1 MLTRRNLIVLS
12 AAVLA
17 GQPFS
22 PGLFVRTGQAQTP
35 AAGFPNKPVR
45 IIVPVAA
52 GGPTDIIARTLADK
66 LAAMWN
72 QQVFIENKPGAG
84 NNLGSEY
91 VARSDPDGYTVLFDP
106 GAMASNTSLYG
117 KLTYDAVTDFAPVS
131 LVALVDYFM
140 FVPNSSPAHSLK
152 EFIDTV
158 RSRPSQLTM
167 ASPGTGSAPY
177 LAEMLFLQMADIK
190 MTHVPYRGAAPAFTD
205 LLPGR
210 VDCYF
215 GSGTLLSYSR
225 SGQVQVLAATGAKR
239 NPAAPDVPTMAE
251 AGVPGYE
258 VTGSQALYVPAKTP
272 PTVVRKISADTNA
285 ALGDPVIKNKLAEAG
300 YVAGGS
306 SPEELGARLKADI
319 ARWSGL
325 IKSLGI
331 KLD

>member
-1 MLTRRNLIVLS
+1 MLNRRDLIVLS
-12 AAVLA
+12 VAQAVTSGIIAENA
-17 GQPFS
+17 G
-22 PGLFVRTGQAQTP
+22 AQTP
-35 AAGFPNKPVR
+35 PSGYPAKPVR

-52 GGPTDIIARTLADK
+52 GGPTDIVARTLADK
-66 LAAMWN
+66 LSAMWH
-72 QQVFIENKPGAG
+72 QQVFVENKPGAG
-84 NNLGSEY
+84 NNLGCEY

-117 KLTYDAVTDFAPVS
+117 KLTYNAVTDFAPVS

-140 FVPNSSPAHSLK
+140 FVPNSSPAHSLN
-152 EFIDTV
+152 EFIAHV
-158 RSRPSQLTM
+158 KAYPGKLTM

-177 LAEMLFLQMADIK
+177 LAEMMFLQMAGLS

-205 LLPGR
+205 LIPGR

-225 SGQVQVLAATGAKR
+225 SGQVRVLAVTGAKR
-239 NPAAPDVPTMAE
+239 NPAAPDVPTIAE

-258 VTGSQALYVPAKTP
+258 VTGTQALFVPVKTP
-272 PTVVRKISADTNA
+272 PEIVHKISVDTNA
-285 ALGDPVIKNKLAEAG
+285 ALADPAIKAKLFDTG

-306 SPEELGARLKADI
+306 TPDELGGRLKADI
-319 ARWSGL
+319 VRWSGV

>member
-1 MLTRRNLIVLS
+1 
-12 AAVLA
+12 
-17 GQPFS
+17 
-22 PGLFVRTGQAQTP
+22 
-35 AAGFPNKPVR
+35 
-45 IIVPVAA
+45 
-52 GGPTDIIARTLADK
+52 
-66 LAAMWN
+66 MWS

-106 GAMASNTSLYG
+106 GALAANTSLYG

-158 RSRPSQLTM
+158 RSRPGQLTM

-225 SGQVQVLAATGAKR
+225 SGQVRVLATTGAKR
-239 NPAAPDVPTMAE
+239 NPAAPDVPTIAE

-258 VTGSQALYVPAKTP
+258 VTGSQALFVPAKTP
-272 PTVVRKISADTNA
+272 PEIVRKISADTNA
-285 ALGDPVIKNKLAEAG
+285 ALADTTIKNRLAEAG

-306 SPEELGARLKADI
+306 SPEELSVRLRADI

>member
-1 MLTRRNLIVLS
+1 MVDMLNRRDLIALS
-12 AAVLA
+12 AAQFVA
-17 GQPFS
+17 S
-22 PGLFVRTGQAQTP
+22 GLFSGPGRAQTP
-35 AAGFPNKPVR
+35 QGGYPAKPVR

-52 GGPTDIIARTLADK
+52 GGPTDIVARTLADK
-66 LAAMWN
+66 LSAMWH

-84 NNLGSEY
+84 NNLGCEY

-117 KLTYDAVTDFAPVS
+117 KLTYDAVKDFAPVS

-152 EFIDTV
+152 EFIDYV
-158 RSRPSQLTM
+158 KAQPGKLTM

-177 LAEMLFLQMADIK
+177 LAEMMFLQMASLS

-205 LLPGR
+205 LIPGR

-225 SGQVQVLAATGAKR
+225 SGQVRVLAVTGAKR
-239 NPAAPDVPTMAE
+239 NPAAPDVPTIGE
-251 AGVPGYE
+251 TVPGYE
-258 VTGSQALYVPAKTP
+258 VTGTQALFVPVKTP
-272 PTVVRKISADTNA
+272 PEIVQKISADTNA
-285 ALGDPVIKNKLAEAG
+285 ALAEPAIKAKLLDTG

-306 SPEELGARLKADI
+306 TSEALGERLKSDI
-319 ARWSGL
+319 VRWSGV

>member
-1 MLTRRNLIVLS
+1 MLARRNLIVLS
-12 AAVLA
+12 AALMA
-17 GQPFS
+17 AQTFS
-22 PGLFVRTGQAQTP
+22 PDLFVQTGQAQTP

-66 LAAMWN
+66 LAAMWS

-106 GAMASNTSLYG
+106 GALAANTSLYG

-140 FVPNSSPAHSLK
+140 FVPNSSPAHSVK
-152 EFIDTV
+152 QFIDTV
-158 RSRPSQLTM
+158 RSRPGQLTM

-205 LLPGR
+205 LIPGR

-225 SGQVQVLAATGAKR
+225 SEQVRVLAVTGAKR
-239 NPAAPDVPTMAE
+239 NPAAPDVPTIAE

-258 VTGSQALYVPAKTP
+258 VTGSQALFVPAKTP
-272 PTVVRKISADTNA
+272 TAIVRKISADTNT
-285 ALGDPVIKNKLAEAG
+285 ALADPAIKSKLAEAG

-306 SPEELGARLKADI
+306 SPEELAARLKADI